1 MDVIVDELIIEE
13 DRPEHIARHNV
24 IVEEVN
30 EVISAKHVFIKGR
43 EDKWLLIGKTK
54 NNRMLT
60 IVIGERKKKGVFG
73 LVTARPASREERS
86 FYQEFTTQIGGDEY
100 GQNHES

>member
-1 MDVIVDELIIEE
+1 MDVKIDKLIVEE

-24 IVEEVN
+24 TEKEVK
-30 EVISAKHVFIKGR
+30 EVISAKYVFIKGR

-54 NNRMLT
+54 TNRFLT
-60 IVIGERKKKGVFG
+60 IVVGERKQKGVFG

-86 FYQEFTTQIGGDEY
+86 FYQEFTTQIGGDE
-100 GQNHES
+100 GDQNQES